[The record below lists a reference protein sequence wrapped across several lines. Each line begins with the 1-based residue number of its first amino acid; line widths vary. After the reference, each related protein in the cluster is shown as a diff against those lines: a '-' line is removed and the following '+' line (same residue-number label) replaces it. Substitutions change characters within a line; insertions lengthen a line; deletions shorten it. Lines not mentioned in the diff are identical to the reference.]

1 MASPRDRKVW
11 AWHEQGEPSGLR
23 LETRSLPV
31 PGPGEVLLENRA
43 IGLNPVDWKMISW
56 GHPDW
61 QPGHV
66 PGVDGCGVVIA
77 AGDDLPPFLGRRFA
91 YHQGLARDGSFASH
105 TVLAADSLLPVP
117 AGMDDLT
124 AAALPCPSL
133 TAWQA
138 LAKLP
143 GSGGRDVLVSGAGGA
158 VGLILTQLA
167 LRAGWRVWAT
177 AGPAHHRALMAL
189 GVCGVFN
196 YRTADWHAR
205 LTAALGPRRLHA
217 VFDTVSGN
225 HARSL
230 APMIGY
236 NGHLVCIQD
245 RQETAPLPAFSTAIS
260 LHEVA
265 LNSIHDWATAEDW
278 LLWRNAGRMLF
289 DLAASRELQ
298 LPSIRAVDFSDLA
311 LALAQIRNGTAV
323 GKLVVRLP

>member
-1 MASPRDRKVW
+1 MGLPQDHEVW
-11 AWHEQGEPSGLR
+11 AWRGRGEPGALR
-23 LETRSLPV
+23 LETRPLPV

-56 GHPDW
+56 SHPDW

-77 AGDDLPPFLGRRFA
+77 AGDDLSLLLGRRFA

-105 TVLAADSLLPVP
+105 TVLAAESLIPVP
-117 AGMDDLT
+117 AEMDDLT
-124 AAALPCPSL
+124 AAALPCPGL

-143 GSGGRDVLVSGAGGA
+143 GSGGRDILVSGAGGA

-167 LRAGWRVWAT
+167 LRAGYRVWAT
-177 AGPAHHRALMAL
+177 AAPAHLRALMAL

-196 YRTADWHAR
+196 YRTSDWHEA

-217 VFDTVSGN
+217 VFDTVSGD

-230 APMIGY
+230 APMLGY

-260 LHEVA
+260 MHEVA
-265 LNSIHDWATAEDW
+265 LNSVHDWATAEDW
-278 LLWRNAGRMLF
+278 LLWRNAGRVLF

-298 LPSIRAVDFSDLA
+298 LPLVRTVDFSDLA
-311 LALAQIRNGTAV
+311 HALGQIKNGAAA
-323 GKLVVRLP
+323 GKFVVRLA